1 VPGGDAAA
9 KLKIACC
16 LPASI
21 LLTTWNQNNLS
32 HPERDAERER
42 DRDIEIERE
51 RERE

>member
-1 VPGGDAAA
+1 M
-9 KLKIACC
+9 
-16 LPASI
+16 LPACISI

-51 RERE
+51 RERERERECV